1 MIAEI
6 PYCIGCGVKLQTTA
20 PQELGFVPASVLEKE
35 MSSQNHEL
43 YCQRCFRLRHYNEML
58 PVSLTND
65 NFLRILT
72 KVGQQKSLVVNVVDI
87 FDFNGSVLASLPRFV
102 GDNPIILVGNKVDL
116 LPKSLKK
123 TKIKEWLRQRA
134 YEIGLHPVAVVLIS
148 AAKNLGI
155 DDLLTEISD
164 FRQDNDVCVV
174 GVTNVGKSTL
184 INRLVARS
192 GGNDNLLTVSR
203 FPGTTLDIIKL
214 PLDDGGNLWDT
225 PGIVQAKQLTNRL
238 SPKELKYVQPT
249 RELKPKTYQLNT
261 EQTLFLGGLARFD
274 YLNGQSK
281 SIVVYL
287 SNRLLIHRTKTIN
300 ADQFFKRHLGE
311 LLQPPFK
318 QNAATFAEPKRHV
331 FKTTQKSDVV
341 LAGLGWITIPA
352 NATVAVWTA
361 AGVGVSIRKAMI

>member
-1 MIAEI
+1 MVAKAQ
-6 PYCIGCGVKLQTTA
+6 YCIGCGVKLQTTD
-20 PQELGFVPASVLEKE
+20 PQGLGFVPENVLEK
-35 MSSQNHEL
+35 SIAAGNNEL

-65 NFLRILT
+65 DFLQILT
-72 KVGQQKSLVVNVVDI
+72 KVGQQQALVVNVVDI

-102 GDNPIILVGNKVDL
+102 GDNPIILVGNKADL
-116 LPKSLKK
+116 LPKSLKR

-155 DDLLTEISD
+155 DDLLTQINNY
-164 FRQDNDVCVV
+164 RQKRDVCVV

-192 GGNDNLLTVSR
+192 GGNDDLLTVSR

-225 PGIVQAKQLTNRL
+225 PGIVQTKQLTNRL
-238 SPKELKYVQPT
+238 SPKELKYVQPAS
-249 RELKPKTYQLNT
+249 ELKPKTYQLNSD
-261 EQTLFLGGLARFD
+261 QTLFLGGLARFD
-274 YLNGQSK
+274 YLSSESK
-281 SIVVYL
+281 SVVVYL
-287 SNRLLIHRTKTIN
+287 SNRLLIHRTKTAN
-300 ADQFFKRHLGE
+300 ADSFFERHLGG
-311 LLQPPFK
+311 LLQPPFE
-318 QNAATFAEPKRHV
+318 QNTAEFAHPKRHI
-331 FKTTQKSDVV
+331 FKAEQKSDIV
-341 LAGLGWITIPA
+341 LAGLGWITVSA
-352 NATVAVWTA
+352 NTTVAIWTA